1 MKKKLNKYLI
11 NLFHCYKKINKFV
24 KKQKK
29 NKKYGL
35 WY

>member
-11 NLFHCYKKINKFV
+11 ILFYFNKKINKFV
-24 KKQKK
+24 KINKK